1 MEIWKYFGDTYKV
14 YSEDKTIIAS
24 IAKLKGCELS
34 AQYFDRNMRLIG
46 QDIIVP
52 KSKIDFVKRMLVK
65 NNAA

>member
-1 MEIWKYFGDTYKV
+1 MEIRKWFGNDFAV
-14 YSEDKTIIAS
+14 YLEDQQIVKQIL
-24 IAKLKGCELS
+24 KLKGCELS